1 MGSHRTAQ
9 QAELLPTAVRLLTV
23 LQRLTVPSCLPS
35 HLSCCSER
43 RACCIARHLCYDTRS
58 YSRRTE
64 MGGAAALQEAA
75 RAAVAEAA
83 KDKAEAV
90 SACVQQE
97 LDAAELRERLG
108 RYERTQVRRRGGRGR
123 APWSRL
129 VWSVEC
135 MPARIQG
142 PGAAHSRRV
151 AVLQPPTALSPEAC
165 LSALAHGELACTLLS
180 GQNEVCTHGALA
192 PRERFS
198 AGWRSRS
205 LGAGGAGAQPGGAE
219 PIG

>member
-35 HLSCCSER
+35 HVSCCSER

-64 MGGAAALQEAA
+64 MGGTAALQEAA

-83 KDKAEAV
+83 KDKAAAV

-108 RYERTQVRRRGGRGR
+108 RYERTQVRRRGRPRPGAMV
-123 APWSRL
+123 APG
-129 VWSVEC
+129 VEC
-135 MPARIQG
+135 GVHACTY
-142 PGAAHSRRV
+142 PGA
-151 AVLQPPTALSPEAC
+151 
-165 LSALAHGELACTLLS
+165 
-180 GQNEVCTHGALA
+180 
-192 PRERFS
+192 
-198 AGWRSRS
+198 
-205 LGAGGAGAQPGGAE
+205 
-219 PIG
+219 